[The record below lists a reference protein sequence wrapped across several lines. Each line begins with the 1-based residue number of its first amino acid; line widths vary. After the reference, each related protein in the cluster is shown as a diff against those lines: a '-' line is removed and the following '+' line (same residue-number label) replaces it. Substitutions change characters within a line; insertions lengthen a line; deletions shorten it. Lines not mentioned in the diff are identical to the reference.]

1 MAGSMP
7 MTRKSL
13 YDIIILSILLLKITN
28 SKRPNHNPKR
38 SVLIMIKCTY
48 CGVSVKGNAA
58 AFCPKFKKPLKKK
71 PRRKHPAQNKTKSQP
86 QTTGKQ
92 SDRKQ
97 PLAKP
102 ISKKRTT
109 LENIKS
115 WLYFLFKP
123 KRKPKPDLEKTPVI
137 NPMDENYDGYYD
149 DKPTDDNAQ
158 NKDGLD
164 PELIKRIVFI
174 SGGAL
179 LIVIFAIILLLLL

>member
-1 MAGSMP
+1 MP

-13 YDIIILSILLLKITN
+13 YDIIILSISLCKITN
-28 SKRPNHNPKR
+28 SKQPNHNPKR
-38 SVLIMIKCTY
+38 SVLIMIKCTH
-48 CGVSVKGNAA
+48 CGVSIKRNAA
-58 AFCPKFKKPLKKK
+58 VFCPKCKKPLKKK
-71 PRRKHPAQNKTKSQP
+71 PHRKRTFQNKPQSQS
-86 QTTGKQ
+86 QTADKQ
-92 SDRKQ
+92 SNRRQ
-97 PLAKP
+97 PPAKP

-109 LENIKS
+109 LENIQS
-115 WLYFLFKP
+115 WLFFLFKP
-123 KRKPKPDLEKTPVI
+123 KRNPKPDLKKTPVI

-158 NKDGLD
+158 NKDSFD